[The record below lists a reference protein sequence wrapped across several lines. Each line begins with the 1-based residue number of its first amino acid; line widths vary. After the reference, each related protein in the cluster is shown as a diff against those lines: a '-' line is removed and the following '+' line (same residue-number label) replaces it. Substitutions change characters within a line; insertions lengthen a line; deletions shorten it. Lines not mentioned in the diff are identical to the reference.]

1 MLLQRGL
8 NGAKPLAP
16 LTPSGHPTFGVY
28 PSCFGM
34 FIPRGFPIAPW
45 NPSAVALQA
54 RLCVLQGKIITL
66 HSLTPSKRMRP
77 KGCRG
82 RPESPLRNTP
92 SSSEGNPKESRGRRS
107 SPLENLTL
115 ETSFKGMHPKGCRGR
130 PESPLRNTTSSSEGN
145 PKESRGRRSSPLE
158 YGSKSFCKG
167 TQTLHAFRYLCR

>member
-82 RPESPLRNTP
+82 RRSSPLRNTT

-115 ETSFKGMHPKGCRGR
+115 ETSSKECTRRGAGGDGQA
-130 PESPLRNTTSSSEGN
+130 PLKHLSELMQGIRILASSF
-145 PKESRGRRSSPLE
+145 L
-158 YGSKSFCKG
+158 
-167 TQTLHAFRYLCR
+167 

>member
-1 MLLQRGL
+1 MLQG
-8 NGAKPLAP
+8 GFPIAP

-82 RPESPLRNTP
+82 RPQSPLRNLSKKFISIRRGCEGVQRATVKP
-92 SSSEGNPKESRGRRS
+92 SGIWFEIFLQGNPNLARFQIPLPLTKPVH
-107 SPLENLTL
+107 SPENMLYC
-115 ETSFKGMHPKGCRGR
+115 P
-130 PESPLRNTTSSSEGN
+130 
-145 PKESRGRRSSPLE
+145 
-158 YGSKSFCKG
+158 
-167 TQTLHAFRYLCR
+167 